1 MVHGIIA
8 VSELHAT
15 LWFLPSLWS
24 WEQNLLVVI
33 ANNMV
38 ITLLSI
44 TTHKKC
50 DLGDEENT

>member
-15 LWFLPSLWS
+15 LCFLPSLWS
-24 WEQNLLVVI
+24 QEQNLLVVI

-38 ITLLSI
+38 ITLLFI
-44 TTHKKC
+44 TTHKKV
-50 DLGDEENT
+50 